1 MDKRGVF
8 KFFILANKKLL
19 NIKEKASLRILL
31 LTLTISSA
39 EMQLP
44 YSIKLTMF
52 QFSST
57 IDHHVARLSILHQ
70 LKGSYSSY
78 SHESNGEYMIKQH

>member
-1 MDKRGVF
+1 
-8 KFFILANKKLL
+8 
-19 NIKEKASLRILL
+19 
-31 LTLTISSA
+31 
-39 EMQLP
+39 MQLP

-78 SHESNGEYMIKQH
+78 THESNGELYAKTTLKTTAKKTKFL